1 MGGGVACLKIL
12 REPIQNSLYYDSGF
26 CCALCMFAHL
36 CSVLQVKVISH
47 KICGCLEYISLHVW
61 CPLGKL
67 EEGGV
72 GSTTD
77 VCIHFY
83 VPF

>member
-1 MGGGVACLKIL
+1 
-12 REPIQNSLYYDSGF
+12 
-26 CCALCMFAHL
+26 MFAHL